1 MAFTYK
7 NLAPLYAG
15 ERMSIAVRQDP
26 SRAEKIDVWIEGS
39 GGGYAVKG
47 SATIKQLNRST

>member
-1 MAFTYK
+1 MTFSYK

-39 GGGYAVKG
+39 RGGYAVKG
-47 SATIKQLNRST
+47 SATIKQLNRSI